1 MSRKRKKPRFVADNR
16 KSRDLS
22 RKMVTVVIVT
32 TLTVTNVLLPHGI
45 IHTTARFSI
54 NWISVEPLKHCVF
67 NLYRKNPCHF
77 NLHCQ
82 SHSATYQV
90 GFIIQCLY
98 QVFQLHVPCT
108 LSNDGYGNSIAS
120 NIGRE
125 RIAWIAV
132 KVKQG
137 RIFERPAGE
146 FVHDIPP

>member
-90 GFIIQCLY
+90 VHPVFMSGII
-98 QVFQLHVPCT
+98 QLHVPCA
-108 LSNDGYGNSIAS
+108 LSNDGCGNLIAS